1 MERDPTANAEV
12 ENVAFPLL
20 RAAVPSTVAPFL
32 NVTVPVGVPFPG
44 ATAAT
49 VAVNVTDWP
58 NTDGLCEEITTVE
71 LPALFTV

>member
-1 MERDPTANAEV
+1 M

-20 RAAVPSTVAPFL
+20 RAAVPNTVAPFL

-49 VAVNVTDWP
+49 VAVNVTDWA
-58 NTDGLCEEITTVE
+58 NADGLCEEITVDELDALLTVSVRAAE
-71 LPALFTV
+71 VLVL

>member
-1 MERDPTANAEV
+1 M

-20 RAAVPSTVAPFL
+20 RTAVPNAVAPLL
-32 NVTVPVGVPFPG
+32 NVTVPVGVPLPG

-58 NTDGLCEEITTVE
+58 NTDGLCEEIMVVE
-71 LPALFTV
+71 LDALFSVSVRTAEVLVL